1 MKPAWI
7 VTGALLASSAG
18 CGNSTPPPRAESAS
32 GRTAD
37 RAGGSAAEPVGTASP
52 ADGQRSGATQP
63 GTAPAGAAATG
74 VVSNEGI
81 RAFEALTA
89 AELAPLRE
97 RRVLWGHQSVG
108 ENLLGGARQLG
119 FEFRSVSRGAD
130 YGEARWG
137 EAGVADNGDPERKI
151 RSFVEL
157 MVGGGIGRRV
167 EAASFKFCW
176 VDFDTGT
183 DVEEL
188 GDEYDAAMRD
198 VQARF
203 PSVRLL
209 HVTPP
214 LTTDEPELN
223 GVRWRF
229 GRELIRRHRDTGLV
243 FDLGAVISTDASGQ
257 QCKTGN
263 QRRLCPG
270 WASDSGHLNDDG
282 SQRAAKAFLYAFHR
296 LFS

>member
-1 MKPAWI
+1 M
-7 VTGALLASSAG
+7 LLAG

-32 GRTAD
+32 D
-37 RAGGSAAEPVGTASP
+37 RAATEPSP
-52 ADGQRSGATQP
+52 GEAQPSGATDP
-63 GTAPAGAAATG
+63 GAAPAPRPAGAVATG
-74 VVSNEGI
+74 VVSNDGI

-89 AELAPLRE
+89 AELAPLKA

-108 ENLLGGARQLG
+108 ENLIGGARQLG
-119 FEFRSVSRGAD
+119 FEFRSVTRGAD

-137 EAGVADNGDPERKI
+137 EAGVAENGDPERKI

-176 VDFDTGT
+176 VDFETGT
-183 DVEEL
+183 DVEDL
-188 GDEYDAAMRD
+188 ADEYDAAMRD

-203 PSVRLL
+203 PDVRLL

-214 LTTDEPELN
+214 LTTDEPEAN

-229 GRELIRRHRDTGLV
+229 GRELIRRHRDTALV
-243 FDLGAVISTDASGQ
+243 FDLGAVISTDASGE
-257 QCKTGN
+257 QCKSGN
-263 QRRLCPG
+263 QRRLCPA
-270 WASDSGHLNDDG
+270 WASDSGHLNDAG
-282 SQRAAKAFLYAFHR
+282 SQRAAKAFLYAFYR